1 MEGWAEIKVVA
12 LNKLSPFQVK
22 SNSFIKTFY
31 FVVGYLI
38 EVLYYFK
45 VKLLLKSV
53 KIEYLVDF

>member
-12 LNKLSPFQVK
+12 LNKFSPFRVK

-45 VKLLLKSV
+45 DKLFLKSV
-53 KIEYLVDF
+53 KIE